1 MAKKLK
7 DVGLTGPVKMPGLEF
22 GPGDEVELRSDD
34 EGYVG
39 ARFKATVLEVSAI
52 ERRAKVLTLTLAL
65 ALALTLTLTLALTP
79 NLTLTLALTCC
90 MRRRPSKLKGFV
102 TMPTVSVPA

>member
-1 MAKKLK
+1 MVLGR
-7 DVGLTGPVKMPGLEF
+7 GLGSGVW
-22 GPGDEVELRSDD
+22 
-34 EGYVG
+34 VG
-39 ARFKATVLEVSAI
+39 AGIDHLLHAPPP
-52 ERRAKVLTLTLAL
+52 LTLALTLALALALALTFTLTL